1 MSSST
6 PAESTSQSPPATNGG
21 QPDDIHNAAA
31 PLTPG
36 GGHVGPF
43 AKVPPLPAQVRGK
56 FIYVGDEKF
65 YARGVTYGPF
75 APTADGCEYKTPEQV
90 RVDFELMA
98 RHQVNAVRV
107 YTVPPRWLLDIALEL
122 GLRVM
127 VGLPWEQHITFL
139 DSPHRVRDIL
149 KRVREGVRSCAGH
162 PAVLCYAIGNE
173 IPASIIRWYGAR
185 RVERFLYQLYET
197 TKAEAPQTLVT
208 YVNFPTTE
216 YLDLPFLD
224 FVCFNVYLETEQKL
238 RPYLQRLHNVAGE
251 RPLVMAEVGLDSMRN
266 GEEKQA
272 STLLWQIEA
281 FYSSGCAG
289 GFIFAWTDEW
299 YRGGCEITD
308 WAFGL
313 TTRDRKPKPS
323 LEVIGRSYG
332 HVPFAPG
339 PEWPKVTVVVC
350 TYNGAKTL
358 GWCLEG
364 IREIQY
370 PDFEVIVV
378 NDGSKDTSEKIA
390 KEAKLP
396 NGRVITTP
404 NRGLSNA
411 RNTGWQE
418 AKGSIV
424 AYIDDDARP
433 DPHWLYY
440 LAYMFRTTTH
450 AGVGGPNLAPLDSEW
465 VSDCVANAPGG
476 PNHVLLTDEEAEHI
490 PGCNMAFR
498 RSCLEAINGFDAT
511 FRIAGDDVDLCW
523 RLQKK
528 GWTLGFSPSAMV
540 WHKRRNSVK
549 TYLKQQKN
557 YGKAEAILEL
567 KWPEKYNTAGHLS
580 WNGRIYSKGVAA
592 LLHWRTARVY
602 HGVWGS
608 ALFQS
613 LYQPAP
619 DLLSSLPHIPEFY
632 LVILA
637 LAALSALGLFWPPLL
652 LAMPLVAVAV
662 GAVLSLAVIGA
673 IRACYTP
680 QPRSTLRTLT
690 MRLITG
696 YLHLAQPIV
705 RLQGRFSLGLTPW
718 RQRAPVGSVFP
729 WVRTMAAWYESWHA
743 AETRVEDLERG
754 LQQERLVVR
763 RGSEYVR
770 WDLELRGGLLG
781 GTRLRMAIEEHGW
794 GKQLVRLKLIPNWSP
809 LGVGMPLLFAALAAG
824 AASDGVWWV
833 MTLLGSIAVTFAARA
848 IWESG
853 AAMAMVNHVMEQSTG
868 LRFEIRPPAAMLVAE
883 SPAAPAA
890 APARPAAPH
899 VPVGGTGLP
908 DDGQHYVDADG
919 KVELHPGPD
928 GEPATAQSPA
938 APSDKP
944 APVDPDARS

>member
-1 MSSST
+1 MNESPEN
-6 PAESTSQSPPATNGG
+6 PASPGIPESPGASGLPATLVV
-21 QPDDIHNAAA
+21 PDSALSLGLSDPAVALPAAKRPR
-31 PLTPG
+31 PL
-36 GGHVGPF
+36 
-43 AKVPPLPAQVRGK
+43 PPLPPHVRGK
-56 FIYVGDEKF
+56 FLYVGDEKF

-75 APTADGCEYKTPEQV
+75 CPTADGCEYKTPEVV
-90 RVDFELMA
+90 RVDFQLMA
-98 RHQVNAVRV
+98 DHNINAVRV

-139 DSPHRVRDIL
+139 DSSERVRDIV
-149 KRVREGVRSCAGH
+149 KRVREGVKACAGH
-162 PAVLCYAIGNE
+162 PAVLCFALGNE
-173 IPASIIRWYGAR
+173 IPAGIIRWYGAR
-185 RVERFLYQLYET
+185 RVERFLHKLYLAA
-197 TKAEAPQTLVT
+197 KSEAPQTLVT

-216 YLDLPFLD
+216 YLNLPFLD
-224 FVCFNVYLETEQKL
+224 FVCFNVYLETEAKL
-238 RPYLQRLHNVAGE
+238 RPYLQRLQNVAGE

-272 STLLWQIEA
+272 STLLWQIDA

-289 GFIFAWTDEW
+289 GFVFSWTDEW
-299 YRGGCEITD
+299 YRGGCEILD

-313 TTRDRKPKPS
+313 VTRDRKPKLA
-323 LEVIGRSYG
+323 LETIGHAYAN
-332 HVPFAPG
+332 VPFSPEG
-339 PEWPKVTVVVC
+339 EWPKITVVVC

-364 IREIQY
+364 IKAIEY

-378 NDGSKDTSEKIA
+378 NDGSKDACAQIA
-390 KEAKLP
+390 TQAKVP
-396 NGRVITTP
+396 NSRVITTE

-418 AKGSIV
+418 AKGEIV

-440 LAYMFRTTTH
+440 LAHMFRTTNH
-450 AGVGGPNLAPLDSEW
+450 GGVGGPNLAPLDSEPTA
-465 VSDCVANAPGG
+465 DCVANSPGG

-498 RSCLEAINGFDAT
+498 RSCLEAISCFDAT

-549 TYLKQQKN
+549 AYLRQQRN

-592 LLHWRTARVY
+592 LLHWRLPRVY

-613 LYQPAP
+613 LYEPAP

-632 LVILA
+632 LVILS
-637 LAALSALGLFWPPLL
+637 LAVLAGLGIYWPPLL
-652 LAMPLVAVAV
+652 LAMPVLAIAL
-662 GAVLSLAVIGA
+662 GAVLSLAVIGSY
-673 IRACYTP
+673 RAEFTP
-680 QPRSTLRTLT
+680 QRRSALRRGW
-690 MRLITG
+690 MRLVTG

-729 WVRTMAAWYESWHA
+729 WVRTMAAWYETWHA
-743 AETRVEDLERG
+743 AEQRIEDLERS
-754 LQQERLVVR
+754 LQHERLVVR
-763 RGSEYVR
+763 RGSEYAR

-794 GKQLVRLKLIPNWSP
+794 GKQLVRLKLIPTWSP
-809 LGVGMPLLFAALAAG
+809 LGIGMVLFFAALAGG
-824 AASDGVWWV
+824 AATDRIWSVATG
-833 MTLLGSIAVTFAARA
+833 LGIVAAMFAVRSV
-848 IWESG
+848 WESG

-868 LRFEIRPPAAMLVAE
+868 LRFEIMAPPAMVVTELPASPPPVVVATGD
-883 SPAAPAA
+883 PAVTHEHD
-890 APARPAAPH
+890 RL
-899 VPVGGTGLP
+899 G
-908 DDGQHYVDADG
+908 ADG
-919 KVELHPGPD
+919 KVEMSAEGGKTIKLE
-928 GEPATAQSPA
+928 GERESASSNAPESGAQGS
-938 APSDKP
+938 
-944 APVDPDARS
+944 